1 MHKGCKVPPAESG
14 PGARAQEVCKAVG
27 KTASPFLLSSF
38 PRPNLRY
45 KAVMRF
51 LTPLRSIWPETNF
64 ARLQLENCA
73 KPCRYTG
80 CIDRI
85 SKVDFSKE
93 IKFGDTESTILF
105 FLRMKLIDQSL
116 TSKMFYNFY
125 PAIDNWSI
133 FDFRFSR
140 KRAGKQE
147 NCCSNC
153 FSTMC
158 VLKSL
163 KSALATDIIIYI
175 WVIGIVSNLIGR
187 HGRIVISRYFNIR
200 ARKRK
205 HVAREFYDTKSVGV
219 DKSNWIH

>member
-73 KPCRYTG
+73 KPCRY
-80 CIDRI
+80 IDQI

-105 FLRMKLIDQSL
+105 FFTNEIDR
-116 TSKMFYNFY
+116 SK
-125 PAIDNWSI
+125 
-133 FDFRFSR
+133 FDV
-140 KRAGKQE
+140 E
-147 NCCSNC
+147 D
-153 FSTMC
+153 
-158 VLKSL
+158 VL
-163 KSALATDIIIYI
+163 
-175 WVIGIVSNLIGR
+175 
-187 HGRIVISRYFNIR
+187 
-200 ARKRK
+200 
-205 HVAREFYDTKSVGV
+205 
-219 DKSNWIH
+219 